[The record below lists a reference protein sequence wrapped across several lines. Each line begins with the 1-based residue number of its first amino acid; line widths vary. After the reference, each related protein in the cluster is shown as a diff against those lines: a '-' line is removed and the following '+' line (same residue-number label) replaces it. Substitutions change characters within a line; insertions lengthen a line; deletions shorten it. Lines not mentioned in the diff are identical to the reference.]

1 VCAAEDVE
9 RVDKWKGLG
18 CVDAAGRGW
27 NVTCAEE
34 RLKGVDSTGPGTRR
48 THRGFARIVLQHATF
63 SAYAKSTARSV
74 SMSASPQ
81 PVAALYRRFLRLA
94 RRLPQKEVGDAVT
107 QIRKAFREG
116 RNETDD
122 KA

>member
-1 VCAAEDVE
+1 
-9 RVDKWKGLG
+9 
-18 CVDAAGRGW
+18 
-27 NVTCAEE
+27 
-34 RLKGVDSTGPGTRR
+34 
-48 THRGFARIVLQHATF
+48 
-63 SAYAKSTARSV
+63 
-74 SMSASPQ
+74 MSASPQ